1 MKELITLDRTLLG
14 SIAIISGIAIIEI
27 IIRVLY
33 YNVFQK
39 DNKDD
44 DDDIDNMGA
53 MC

>member
-1 MKELITLDRTLLG
+1 MDKNLLLLIL
-14 SIAIISGIAIIEI
+14 IISGMAITEI

-33 YNVFQK
+33 YNVFKK